1 MASILNVDEI
11 KNAAGTGTPI
21 IDGHVLQVVKA
32 EHSSTTQL
40 TSSGAAHELTTS
52 IRLAITPIS
61 ASSTLYF
68 NFFAPFTFPNSA
80 NLSYAYFY
88 DVTNSA
94 AINLPTASG
103 SRRATTW
110 QKRTRPFDPNDMD
123 TLNMSDAVA
132 SGSTTARTYTIYHST
147 EGAVAQFL
155 QSTLSSSAGTNS
167 KMLFTIT
174 EVA

>member
-61 ASSTLYF
+61 SSSTLYLSF
-68 NFFAPFTFPNSA
+68 YAPFTYPNSG

-94 AINLPTASG
+94 AVNLPTAGG
-103 SRRATTW
+103 SRMATTW
-110 QKRTRPFDPNDMD
+110 HKRTRPFDINDMD
-123 TLNMSDAVA
+123 ILDMTTAVA
-132 SGSTTARTYTIYHST
+132 SGSTTARTYTVYHRT

-155 QSTLSSSAGTNS
+155 QSTLSSAAGTNTT
-167 KMLFTIT
+167 MLFTIT